1 MKRQGRPD
9 QSYDDYFRSGK
20 QDEAA
25 IREEMDQKR
34 DLILKYR
41 REGRFQ
47 QIDDVR
53 MQIHDCQRRL
63 Q

>member
-9 QSYDDYFRSGK
+9 QSYDDYFRGGK
-20 QDEAA
+20 QDEAV

-63 Q
+63 